1 MASIVVTG
9 VSMLTRSSWLTR
21 LLLVASIGS
30 ASLLVP
36 ATSHAKEGAAKPSG
50 PQPWCAPEIESL
62 PGDVCYLDGGRT
74 DSRRTL
80 VIFLHGAIAKNT
92 TWSWNH
98 EKGLLR
104 LAKAN
109 HVEVIFPRSPLT
121 EPGYV
126 WPGTLQ
132 AQEKVEAQLIDEWM
146 EAKHAL
152 EKRDGRPFDEV
163 FVMGFSSGAYFTS
176 SLAMRG
182 RLDVDGYAV
191 FAGGQPM
198 AAPPSPI
205 QRRSPVF
212 VGVCADD
219 ETTAAHSR
227 AFAASLSAA
236 GIPRAVNEQH
246 VGHGLSH
253 VHFNSALTYLRNANR
268 ARVATR

>member
-1 MASIVVTG
+1 
-9 VSMLTRSSWLTR
+9 MLTRSPWLSR
-21 LLLVASIGS
+21 LLLVASIGPL
-30 ASLLVP
+30 ALLAP
-36 ATSHAKEGAAKPSG
+36 ATSEAKEPAAKPSG
-50 PQPWCAPEIESL
+50 PQPWCAPEVETL

-74 DSRRTL
+74 EARRTL

-98 EKGLLR
+98 ERGLVR
-104 LAKAN
+104 LAKGH

-132 AQEKVEAQLIDEWM
+132 AQQQVEQQLIDQWM
-146 EAKHAL
+146 EAKRVL

-198 AAPPSPI
+198 AAPASPVE
-205 QRRSPVF
+205 RRSPVF
-212 VGVCADD
+212 VGVCTEDP
-219 ETTAAHSR
+219 TTVAHSR
-227 AFAASLSAA
+227 AFAASLTSA
-236 GIPRAVNEQH
+236 GIPRAVNEQP

-253 VHFNSALTYLRNANR
+253 VHFSSALAYLRHTTR
-268 ARVATR
+268 PRVASR